1 MNEVE
6 YSSNNQN
13 ASYYLKNKRM
23 LLIRRPVGKPAV
35 EDFRWDEEI
44 LSHDNDDWFLI
55 LENMYVSIDPAMRGW
70 MDSNTKSY
78 LPPVPLGSVMRAS
91 TISRVIQS
99 QDKKTFPLN
108 SLVLVDDGGVQSYCV
123 ISKNNKLAKK
133 MVHLLP
139 TKLAIPPSAYLSVL
153 GITGLTAYFG
163 MMRKGQPRS
172 GDTVLV
178 SGAAGATGSIAAQ
191 IAKIHGCTVIGTA
204 GSDTKCQFL
213 LNNKI
218 CDHVIN
224 YKTCKSLSREIRKA
238 CSSGKGVDI
247 VFDNVGGQFLEAA
260 LSNLNKGAR
269 IVLCGAI
276 SQYNNANMSNPI
288 ASSGPRNYMNLLVKR
303 ATMSGFV
310 VFDCRHEYASA
321 IKDLATWIQNKQM
334 VYKEHFF
341 DGVGNFFPAFSSL
354 FNGSN
359 NGKVIL
365 NLISSNQASIT
376 SKL

>member
-1 MNEVE
+1 MNVVAS
-6 YSSNNQN
+6 SSNNQN
-13 ASYYLKNKRM
+13 GLYVKNKRM
-23 LLIRRPVGKPAV
+23 LLVRRPAGKPVV
-35 EDFRWDEEI
+35 EDFRWDEEV
-44 LSHDNDDWFLI
+44 LSYENDDWFLI

-91 TISRVIQS
+91 TISRVVQS
-99 QDKKTFPLN
+99 QDKKSFPIN
-108 SLVLVDDGGVQSYCV
+108 SLVLVDDGGVQSHCV
-123 ISKNNKLAKK
+123 IPKNNKVAKK

-139 TKLAIPPSAYLSVL
+139 TNSAVPPSAFLSVL

-163 MMRKGQPRS
+163 MMKKGQPRS
-172 GDTVLV
+172 GNTVLV

-204 GSDTKCQFL
+204 GSDAKCQFL
-213 LNNKI
+213 LENKI

-224 YKTCKSLSREIRKA
+224 YKTSKSLSREIRKA
-238 CSSGKGVDI
+238 CSGKKGVDI
-247 VFDNVGGQFLEAA
+247 VFDNVGGHFLEAA

-310 VFDCRHEYASA
+310 VFDYRHEYASA
-321 IKDLATWIQNKQM
+321 IQDLATWIQNKQM
-334 VYKEHFF
+334 MYKEHFF
-341 DGVGNFFPAFSSL
+341 YGVNNFFPAFSSL

-365 NLISSNQASIT
+365 NLISSNQAPT
-376 SKL
+376 MSKL